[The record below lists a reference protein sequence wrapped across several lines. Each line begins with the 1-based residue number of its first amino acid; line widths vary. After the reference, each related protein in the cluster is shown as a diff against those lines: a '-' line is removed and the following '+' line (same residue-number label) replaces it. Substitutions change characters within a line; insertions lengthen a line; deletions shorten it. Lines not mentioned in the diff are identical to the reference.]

1 MDGPDE
7 IHPVQ
12 EVQSSHL
19 LVVEGPNDKAVIE
32 QIVKQYN
39 KAAIGQITEQDNTV
53 LDFEIKS
60 AGGIDE
66 ILGSTYGDPLGA
78 IRIDIVEPNL
88 KIYGIV
94 VDADQNLESRWQSL
108 KRCIAQVGVQLPNAP
123 DPQGTIVETVGKP
136 KVGVW
141 LMPDNTNPGELEDFV
156 AEMIPDNDP
165 VWPMSQCYIDKIP
178 ENDRKFSNKKDQR
191 AKVHAWLAA
200 RKNPRYVRQAIRDGD
215 LDVNSVLCHR
225 FVAWLTELFG

>member
-1 MDGPDE
+1 MEQSDE

-39 KAAIGQITEQDNTV
+39 KAAIGQITEQDKTV

-66 ILGSTYGDPLGA
+66 ILGSTDGDPLGA
-78 IRIDIVEPNL
+78 IRIDIVDPNL

-94 VDADQNLESRWQSL
+94 VDADEAINTHWESI
-108 KRCIAQVGVQLPNAP
+108 KDCIGGSGIQLPNAP

-141 LMPDNTNPGELEDFV
+141 LMPDNVNPGELEDFV
-156 AEMIPDNDP
+156 ADMIPDGDP
-165 VWPMSQCYIDKIP
+165 IWPKSQSYIDGIP
-178 ENDRKFSNKKDQR
+178 QVHRKFKEKVKR
-191 AKVHAWLAA
+191 AKVHAWLSA
-200 RKNPRYVRQAIRDGD
+200 RKNPRYMRQAIRDGD
-215 LDVNSVLCHR
+215 LDVNRGLCQR